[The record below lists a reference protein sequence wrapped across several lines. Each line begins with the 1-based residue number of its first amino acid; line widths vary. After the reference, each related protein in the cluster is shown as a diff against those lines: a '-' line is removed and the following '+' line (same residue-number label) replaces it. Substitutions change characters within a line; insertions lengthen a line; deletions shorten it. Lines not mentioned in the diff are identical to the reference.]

1 MRKTGTVFGGDEAAV
16 DIVVRTKRGAE
27 ANSWQPDQSKGK
39 TQVCSHSRTLR
50 TFNLICNRLSKGRH
64 QLLDGR
70 AATMHDV
77 SRKTITTTDGVKLA
91 VSSAG
96 HGEPIIFIHEY
107 SGDLLSW
114 SPQLAELSKEFRCV
128 CFNAR
133 GYPPSQV
140 PDAVDA
146 YSQERAAEDVLEVM
160 IGLGISRA
168 FLVGLSM
175 GGFAALHVAMNHPAQ
190 VHALV
195 VAGCG
200 YGAKPSNRHEFL
212 NAMNSEADRAEVIG
226 MAAYAEELAGSSY
239 ARLLKAKSETDWRQF
254 ASQLADHSA
263 AGMAMTLR
271 GVLARRPSLWDL
283 EPQLARL
290 AHPVLLVIGDED
302 TPCVEPNLFLKRTL
316 PDCAL
321 AVMPR
326 TGHLPN
332 LEEPQSFNR
341 LVSQFLTAVSDG
353 SWARTRAR
361 IAS

>member
-1 MRKTGTVFGGDEAAV
+1 M
-16 DIVVRTKRGAE
+16 
-27 ANSWQPDQSKGK
+27 
-39 TQVCSHSRTLR
+39 
-50 TFNLICNRLSKGRH
+50 
-64 QLLDGR
+64 
-70 AATMHDV
+70 
-77 SRKTITTTDGVKLA
+77 A
-91 VSSAG
+91 VSSTG
-96 HGEPIIFIHEY
+96 HGEPIVFIHEY

-114 SPQLAELSKEFRCV
+114 SPQIAELSNNFRCV

-140 PDAVDA
+140 PGSVDA

-160 IGLGISRA
+160 IALGISSA
-168 FLVGLSM
+168 YLVGLSM

-190 VHALV
+190 VRALV

-200 YGAKPSNRHEFL
+200 YGAKPSDRLEFL
-212 NAMNSEADRAEVIG
+212 NAMNSEADRAEAIG
-226 MAAYAEELAGSSY
+226 MAAYAEELAGSPY
-239 ARLLKAKSETDWRQF
+239 ARLLKAKSETDWQQF
-254 ASQLADHSA
+254 AGQLADHSA
-263 AGMAMTLR
+263 TGMAMTLR
-271 GVLARRPSLWDL
+271 GVLARRPSLWEL
-283 EPQLARL
+283 ERELRRIYQPTMLI
-290 AHPVLLVIGDED
+290 IGDDD
-302 TPCVEPNLFLKRTL
+302 TPCIEPNIFMKRTL

-341 LVSQFLTAVSDG
+341 LVSQFFTAVSDG